1 MNKIDIK
8 KLKDSARK
16 EIASARDLSELNKI
30 FKAYLGK
37 RGKLTLVLRSLKN
50 LPDKQ
55 RKEQGIAANQI
66 KQELN
71 AEMQQA
77 KNKLQVTSYKLQENI
92 DVSAPGKKITTGT
105 LHPLTLVRRQAEEI
119 FQNMGFSIAEGPEV
133 ETEWYN
139 FDALNIPKDHPARD
153 AWDTLWLKNGL
164 LLRTHTSPVQ
174 IRYMQKHN
182 PPFRIIAPGRVFRHE
197 ATDASHDVQ
206 FYQLEGLML
215 GKDVSVAN
223 FRAVIQE
230 FFQRFFKKDIKIRL
244 RPGFFPFV
252 EPGFEIDIS
261 CIVCNGKG
269 CRACDRTGWSELL
282 GAGMVHPNVLKNAGI
297 ISNDKVGKWQ
307 GFAFGMGLDRL
318 AMMKYKI
325 NDIRLFYSSD
335 LRFLKQF

>member
-1 MNKIDIK
+1 MDIRELKI
-8 KLKDSARK
+8 SAQK
-16 EIASARDLSELNKI
+16 EIKLARDLSELNRI
-30 FKAYLGK
+30 FKRYLGK
-37 RGKLTLVLRSLKN
+37 RGELTLILRSLKN

-55 RKEQGIAANQI
+55 RKEQGRIANEI
-66 KQELN
+66 KQEID
-71 AEMQQA
+71 AEIQQC
-77 KNKLQVTSYKLQENI
+77 KNKFQFSGSKSQGNL
-92 DVSAPGKKITTGT
+92 DVSAPGKKITTGH

-119 FQNMGFSIAEGPEV
+119 FQNMGFSIIEGPEI
-133 ETEWYN
+133 ESEWYN

-153 AWDTLWLKNGL
+153 AWDTLWLKNGS

-182 PPFRIIAPGRVFRHE
+182 PPLRIIVPGKVFRHE

-223 FRAVIQE
+223 FRAIAQE
-230 FFQRFFKKDIKIRL
+230 FFQKFFNKDVKIRL

-261 CIVCNGKG
+261 CIVCGGKG
-269 CRACDRTGWSELL
+269 CSVCERTGWTELL
-282 GAGMVHPNVLKNAGI
+282 GAGMVHPNVLKNSGI
-297 ISNDKVGKWQ
+297 ISNERIGRWQ
-307 GFAFGMGLDRL
+307 GFAFGIGLDRL